1 MQILPLICY
10 PKDVPGTDTADW
22 DFVEFGEQCRR
33 AYNYFGNLTLLK
45 QGCLDAHPGDV
56 GLCMCSP
63 YREAMLDI
71 APDLMALLC
80 TG

>member
-1 MQILPLICY
+1 MQFVANPQ
-10 PKDVPGTDTADW
+10 DVPGTDTADW

-63 YREAMLDI
+63 YRVAILDI
-71 APDLMALLC
+71 TLDLMALLC